1 MRFRLVRMREHRVI
15 RDMRELRCDD
25 GVVGELLV
33 TERKDVLLGRTAQVA
48 RLVRAEDARR
58 DDLLPP
64 LVDPVRLG
72 AAVRARL
79 DRRS

>member
-1 MRFRLVRMREHRVI
+1 MRVRVVRMREHRVI
-15 RDMRELRCDD
+15 REMRELRRDD
-25 GVVGELLV
+25 DVVGELLV

-48 RLVRAEDARR
+48 QLVRAENARR

-64 LVDPVRLG
+64 LVDPVRLC

>member
-1 MRFRLVRMREHRVI
+1 MRFRVVRMREHRVI
-15 RDMRELRCDD
+15 RDMRELRRDD

-48 RLVRAEDARR
+48 QLVRAEDVRR